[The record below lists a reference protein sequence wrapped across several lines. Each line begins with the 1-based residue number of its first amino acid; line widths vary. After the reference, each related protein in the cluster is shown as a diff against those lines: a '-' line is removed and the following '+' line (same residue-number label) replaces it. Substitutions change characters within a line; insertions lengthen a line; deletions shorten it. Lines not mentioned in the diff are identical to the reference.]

1 LPTWCYVEAGS
12 TGISFASEKAHKPIT
27 VPAMNFRGAMTSIGI
42 SNNHLP
48 NSPSSE
54 IMKAFSQM
62 SQGTNCVIKT
72 FTLSSENDESEY
84 KIKPADTMISNWMT
98 LPTLVIQNMDSKN
111 VRTSFALF
119 VGAKHTPIVGL
130 NAGQETLNY

>member
-1 LPTWCYVEAGS
+1 
-12 TGISFASEKAHKPIT
+12 
-27 VPAMNFRGAMTSIGI
+27 MNFRGAMTSIGI

-72 FTLSSENDESEY
+72 FTLSSENEYESEY

-98 LPTLVIQNMDSKN
+98 LPALVIQNMDSKN
-111 VRTSFALF
+111 VRISFALF
-119 VGAKHTPIVGL
+119 AGANHTPIVGL
-130 NAGQETLNY
+130 NTGQETLNY